1 MERTFRAQ
9 SVLSNRIKAY
19 ENAIYSEHD
28 GQSTRIVFE
37 SSKKIFLIFSLTL
50 NEKLS
55 LKITIFIVI

>member
-1 MERTFRAQ
+1 MERIFRAQ
-9 SVLSNRIKAY
+9 RVRSHRIKAY
-19 ENAIYSEHD
+19 ENVIYSEQD